1 MSIEML
7 HAMNGAACSCGKVH
21 SFSAKVVT
29 GSGVVNQL
37 PKILAQLQVKKPFLL
52 TDRNTWKA
60 AGAQVAEILAS
71 AKIPSGSYSLPEE
84 APKPDE
90 QRVGSAVMHFD
101 HSCDAVI
108 GIGSGVVNDI
118 GKILSATA
126 KVPYIIVGTAPSM
139 DGYAS
144 ATSSMTRDGLKI
156 SLPSKGADVII
167 GDTDILCKAPEK
179 LLKAGLGDMLAKFV
193 SICEWRIAHVLVGEY
208 YCPQIAQLIRSAV
221 RLCVDGAEGL
231 LKREPQAVQAVFEG
245 LVIGGVAMN
254 YAGLSRPASGCEHY
268 LSHLIDMRSVEF
280 GTVEDLHGIQCAIGT
295 LVMLRLYEKLRDI
308 TPDRDKALAYVQS
321 FDFEDWSAQLRQ
333 LLGKGAERMIA
344 QEAKEGKYD
353 PTAHEKRLE
362 VILENWD
369 TLLQIMEEELPSAAE
384 LEQLLDTIEA
394 PKTLREIGVEESLL
408 PIFFMATKDIRDK
421 YVLSRLAWDL
431 GILEELS
438 ETLK

>member
-1 MSIEML
+1 
-7 HAMNGAACSCGKVH
+7 MNGAPCSCGKTH
-21 SFSAKVVT
+21 RFSAKVVT
-29 GSGVVNQL
+29 GAGVVHQL
-37 PKILAQLQVKKPFLL
+37 PEILAEMGIKKPFLL

-60 AGAQVAEILAS
+60 AGEQVEAILAAAGILHS
-71 AKIPSGSYSLPEE
+71 SYSLPED

-118 GKILSATA
+118 GKILAATA
-126 KVPYIIVGTAPSM
+126 KLPYIIVGTAPSM

-167 GDTDILCKAPEK
+167 GDTEILCQAPER

-193 SICEWRIAHVLVGEY
+193 SICEWRIAKELVGEY

-280 GTVEDLHGIQCAIGT
+280 GTAEDHHGTQCAIGT
-295 LVMLRLYEKLRDI
+295 LVMLRLYEKLRGI
-308 TPDRDKALAYVQS
+308 TPNREKALAYAQR

-333 LLGKGAERMIA
+333 LLGKGAESMIA

-353 PTAHEKRLE
+353 LAAHEKRLA
-362 VILENWD
+362 VILEKWE
-369 TLLQIMEEELPSAAE
+369 TLLQIMAEELPASKD
-384 LEQLLDTIEA
+384 LEALLDTIQA
-394 PKTLREIGVEESLL
+394 PKTLGEIGVEETLL

-431 GILEELS
+431 GILEELA

>member
-1 MSIEML
+1 ML
-7 HAMNGAACSCGKVH
+7 HAMNGAPCSCGKTH
-21 SFSAKVVT
+21 RFSAKVVT
-29 GSGVVNQL
+29 GAGVVHQL
-37 PKILAQLQVKKPFLL
+37 PEILAEMGIKKPFLL

-60 AGAQVAEILAS
+60 AGEQVAAILAAAGILHS
-71 AKIPSGSYSLPEE
+71 SYSLPED

-118 GKILSATA
+118 GKILAATA
-126 KVPYIIVGTAPSM
+126 KLPYIIVGTAPSM

-167 GDTDILCKAPEK
+167 GDTEILCQAPER

-193 SICEWRIAHVLVGEY
+193 SICEWRIAKELVGEY

-280 GTVEDLHGIQCAIGT
+280 GTAEDLHGTQCAIGT
-295 LVMLRLYEKLRDI
+295 LVMLRLYEKLREI
-308 TPDRDKALAYVQS
+308 TPNREKALAYAQS
-321 FDFEDWSAQLRQ
+321 FDFADWSAQLRK
-333 LLGKGAERMIA
+333 LLGKGAESMIA

-353 PTAHEKRLE
+353 LAAHEKRLA
-362 VILENWD
+362 VILEKWEC
-369 TLLQIMEEELPSAAE
+369 LLQIMVEELPASKD
-384 LEQLLDTIEA
+384 LEALLDTIQA
-394 PKTLREIGVEESLL
+394 PKTLGEIGVEETLL

-431 GILEELS
+431 GILEELA

>member
-1 MSIEML
+1 
-7 HAMNGAACSCGKVH
+7 MNGAPCSCGKTH
-21 SFSAKVVT
+21 RFSAKVVT
-29 GSGVVNQL
+29 GAGVVHQL
-37 PKILAQLQVKKPFLL
+37 PEILAEMGIKKPFLL

-60 AGAQVAEILAS
+60 AGEQVAAILAAAGILHS
-71 AKIPSGSYSLPEE
+71 SYSLPED

-118 GKILSATA
+118 GKILAATA
-126 KVPYIIVGTAPSM
+126 KLPYIIVGTAPSM

-167 GDTDILCKAPEK
+167 GDTEILCQAPER

-193 SICEWRIAHVLVGEY
+193 SICEWRIAKELVGEY

-280 GTVEDLHGIQCAIGT
+280 GTAEDLHGTQCAIGT
-295 LVMLRLYEKLRDI
+295 LVMLRLYEKLREI
-308 TPDRDKALAYVQS
+308 TPNREKALTYARS
-321 FDFEDWSAQLRQ
+321 FDFADWSAQLRQ
-333 LLGKGAERMIA
+333 LLGKGAESMIA

-353 PTAHEKRLE
+353 LAVHEKRLE
-362 VILENWD
+362 VILEKWEC
-369 TLLQIMEEELPSAAE
+369 LLQIMAEELPASKDLAA
-384 LEQLLDTIEA
+384 LLDTIQA
-394 PKTLREIGVEESLL
+394 PKTLGEIGVEENLL
-408 PIFFMATKDIRDK
+408 PIFFKATKDIRDK

-431 GILEELS
+431 GILEELA